1 MRNELTHSG
10 IKGMKWGIR
19 KDYNK
24 KNAER
29 DRRIVN
35 RAQKSMNKKN
45 LGDLSHNG
53 RTIIG
58 WNKMLG
64 KDYALHA
71 ILGSAASVG
80 IGIATTVAMKR
91 YNTNYVFREI
101 CKNIFGNDAKVV
113 IGGLGYGA
121 TAALGAVGAVSGK
134 TALSGSIQ
142 NFKIKRGLAAKSRL
156 REHGYD

>member
-1 MRNELTHSG
+1 MRNELAHSG
-10 IKGMKWGIR
+10 VKGMKWGIR
-19 KDYNK
+19 KEYNK

-29 DRRIVN
+29 DKRIVAN
-35 RAQKSMNKKN
+35 AQKFMNKKN
-45 LGDLSHNG
+45 FGDLSRNG
-53 RTIIG
+53 RTVIG

-80 IGIATTVAMKR
+80 IGIATTVAMKK
-91 YNTNYVFREI
+91 YKTDGAFRDI
-101 CKNIFGNDAKVV
+101 CKNIFGNDAKII

-121 TAALGAVGAVSGK
+121 TAVLGAVGAVNAK
-134 TALSGSIQ
+134 TVLDDSVTTA
-142 NFKIKRGLAAKSRL
+142 KIKRGLAAKSRL

>member
-19 KDYNK
+19 KKYNK

-35 RAQKSMNKKN
+35 RAQKSMNKQN
-45 LGDLSHNG
+45 LGDLSRNG
-53 RTIIG
+53 HTIVG

-80 IGIATTVAMKR
+80 IGIATTAVMRQYK
-91 YNTNYVFREI
+91 TNEVFRSI
-101 CKNIFGNDAKVV
+101 CNNIFGNNAKFV
-113 IGGLGYGA
+113 IGGAGYGA
-121 TAALGAVGAVSGK
+121 TAVLGAVGAVSGK

-142 NFKIKRGLAAKSRL
+142 NSKIKRGLAAKSRL